1 LPASAHYDVIING
14 IRADGGILTR
24 RLAPSGKRAL
34 LLKQSVYVPREKAN
48 WVPRLVYLEAKY
60 HAKEVRHDRGGGEL
74 HPDADY
80 YVGGNTGLLGA
91 ALLRLCKEDLGETRD

>member
-1 LPASAHYDVIING
+1 
-14 IRADGGILTR
+14 
-24 RLAPSGKRAL
+24 
-34 LLKQSVYVPREKAN
+34 
-48 WVPRLVYLEAKY
+48 VYLEAKY